1 MSGAVSNKGGVTS
14 KFEKAIVVIS
24 FLSNFDKTYLRTGD
38 WEMFKTFLDVFE
50 TLGDFRKYACPL
62 PLEIP
67 PCPWNYKSLTAP
79 PLQNFGIFGQANK
92 QCAITCHLCL
102 LSNCWPVVTQP
113 INLLGIPFWKERLV
127 QVYFT
132 QQDCLSTI
140 LNQKET
146 GWLLS
151 YFDLTNWLIR

>member
-1 MSGAVSNKGGVTS
+1 
-14 KFEKAIVVIS
+14 
-24 FLSNFDKTYLRTGD
+24 
-38 WEMFKTFLDVFE
+38 MFKTFLDVFE

-102 LSNCWPVVTQP
+102 LSNC
-113 INLLGIPFWKERLV
+113 
-127 QVYFT
+127 
-132 QQDCLSTI
+132 
-140 LNQKET
+140 
-146 GWLLS
+146 
-151 YFDLTNWLIR
+151 